1 MYKDKRKSRM
11 SPCMRSATRR
21 RSSCWLSEPLLLQAQ
36 AQLRQVS
43 TVDPR
48 MRGGSKVVPVV
59 LNKVREK
66 SGSTANSFPVV
77 PVFQSSRPIIILL
90 ISLVPAPFS

>member
-1 MYKDKRKSRM
+1 M

-59 LNKVREK
+59 LNKVFQLKVNGMAFRLIPEQSEVKNALQVREK

-77 PVFQSSRPIIILL
+77 PVFQ
-90 ISLVPAPFS
+90 

>member
-1 MYKDKRKSRM
+1 M

-48 MRGGSKVVPVV
+48 MRGGSKVVPVFQLKV
-59 LNKVREK
+59 NGMAFRLIPEQSEVKNALQVREK

-77 PVFQSSRPIIILL
+77 PVFQ
-90 ISLVPAPFS
+90 

>member
-1 MYKDKRKSRM
+1 M
-11 SPCMRSATRR
+11 SPCMRSATRQ

-59 LNKVREK
+59 LNKVFQLKVNGMAFRLIPEQSEVKNALQVREK

-77 PVFQSSRPIIILL
+77 PVFQ
-90 ISLVPAPFS
+90 

>member
-1 MYKDKRKSRM
+1 M

-48 MRGGSKVVPVV
+48 MRGGSKVFQLKVNGMAFRLIPEQSEVKNA
-59 LNKVREK
+59 LQVREK

-77 PVFQSSRPIIILL
+77 PVFQ
-90 ISLVPAPFS
+90 